1 MKKTISKIIF
11 SISMLA
17 SMFALSSHS
26 YASVTP
32 SLSVSPQGDGDSVS
46 LTVNGDPSQSV
57 IFYYLK
63 TGYGQQV
70 ASLGN
75 TNVNGTFSTI
85 LSSSSYGI
93 VSNSPVHITIGG
105 VSGLSSSVVNW
116 PTVTTSLTNQIT
128 LSQTGVVLSVGGS
141 STINVTNNSSA
152 LYVSNNSNAAV
163 ANINISGNSITVTG
177 NSQGSTIVSICTVGN
192 STNCPSLYV
201 TVQNT
206 GASMLSFGQNNIV
219 LSSGQNFPVSVV
231 GGNGLYTILNN
242 SNGSLVQ
249 ASISGTT
256 ITLSTSGTSGSASLT
271 VCTTDMISCGIL
283 NVTVGTS
290 SNAYVTFGQTN
301 PTVSINQSLG
311 INIYGGT
318 NGSYYISSNSNPSIV
333 QASIS
338 ASTLTV
344 YGLVSGSST
353 LNICAAS
360 GGCGQITISVNYVAT
375 GGSITLSQTNLSL
388 LANQTLS
395 ITIAGGTA
403 PYSLPVSNSAKFR
416 ASISGNI
423 LSVVGVSAGTDQ
435 VAVCSMSGGCTWLY
449 LTVNGNGAT
458 TYVPPTT
465 TTSNGG
471 ASSSFLTMSQSNP
484 NISVGQST
492 AVTVSGGIGSGYS
505 VAYNTNSSVVS
516 ATLGSNTLLLSGVRS
531 GDAIVVVCDTSGDC
545 GAVFVGVGT
554 SNNTTTTTGSTSN
567 TVIYKFTQ
575 SLSLGSKGTEVSQ
588 LQKRLT
594 IEGVY
599 AGPITGVFGP
609 LTETAV
615 KRYQSIK
622 GLVVSGMVGS
632 VTRNMLN
639 R

>member
-1 MKKTISKIIF
+1 M
-11 SISMLA
+11 
-17 SMFALSSHS
+17 
-26 YASVTP
+26 
-32 SLSVSPQGDGDSVS
+32 
-46 LTVNGDPSQSV
+46 
-57 IFYYLK
+57 
-63 TGYGQQV
+63 
-70 ASLGN
+70 
-75 TNVNGTFSTI
+75 
-85 LSSSSYGI
+85 
-93 VSNSPVHITIGG
+93 
-105 VSGLSSSVVNW
+105 
-116 PTVTTSLTNQIT
+116 
-128 LSQTGVVLSVGGS
+128 
-141 STINVTNNSSA
+141 
-152 LYVSNNSNAAV
+152 
-163 ANINISGNSITVTG
+163 
-177 NSQGSTIVSICTVGN
+177 
-192 STNCPSLYV
+192 
-201 TVQNT
+201 
-206 GASMLSFGQNNIV
+206 
-219 LSSGQNFPVSVV
+219 
-231 GGNGLYTILNN
+231 
-242 SNGSLVQ
+242 
-249 ASISGTT
+249 
-256 ITLSTSGTSGSASLT
+256 
-271 VCTTDMISCGIL
+271 
-283 NVTVGTS
+283 
-290 SNAYVTFGQTN
+290 
-301 PTVSINQSLG
+301 
-311 INIYGGT
+311 
-318 NGSYYISSNSNPSIV
+318 
-333 QASIS
+333 
-338 ASTLTV
+338 
-344 YGLVSGSST
+344 
-353 LNICAAS
+353 
-360 GGCGQITISVNYVAT
+360 
-375 GGSITLSQTNLSL
+375 
-388 LANQTLS
+388 
-395 ITIAGGTA
+395 
-403 PYSLPVSNSAKFR
+403 
-416 ASISGNI
+416 
-423 LSVVGVSAGTDQ
+423 
-435 VAVCSMSGGCTWLY
+435 Y